1 MICCPIANVVISI
14 GTPKK
19 TLMNLWQTTN
29 VKHFANTHY
38 YNLKLTLKIMTE
50 KKEMLLIEK
59 TQWEAIVSKVRDLT
73 LKVSMLKDK
82 CVTQP
87 QYYNNKELCKVL
99 GVEERLIQKYR
110 EQGLLA
116 YSKIGDKY
124 WYSQQDVLDFL
135 EKTRH
140 PAF

>member
-1 MICCPIANVVISI
+1 MLIRIII
-14 GTPKK
+14 Y
-19 TLMNLWQTTN
+19 LE
-29 VKHFANTHY
+29 
-38 YNLKLTLKIMTE
+38 LTLKIMTE

-135 EKTRH
+135 EKTRY
-140 PAF
+140 PAFRRS

>member
-1 MICCPIANVVISI
+1 
-14 GTPKK
+14 
-19 TLMNLWQTTN
+19 
-29 VKHFANTHY
+29 
-38 YNLKLTLKIMTE
+38 MTE

-99 GVEERLIQKYR
+99 GVEERLIQNT
-110 EQGLLA
+110 E
-116 YSKIGDKY
+116 SKDCSPIQKLVISTGTANRM
-124 WYSQQDVLDFL
+124 S
-135 EKTRH
+135 
-140 PAF
+140 

>member
-1 MICCPIANVVISI
+1 
-14 GTPKK
+14 
-19 TLMNLWQTTN
+19 
-29 VKHFANTHY
+29 
-38 YNLKLTLKIMTE
+38 MTE

-99 GVEERLIQKYR
+99 GVEERLIQNT
-110 EQGLLA
+110 E
-116 YSKIGDKY
+116 SKDCSLIQKLVISIGTANRM
-124 WYSQQDVLDFL
+124 S
-135 EKTRH
+135 
-140 PAF
+140 

>member
-1 MICCPIANVVISI
+1 
-14 GTPKK
+14 
-19 TLMNLWQTTN
+19 
-29 VKHFANTHY
+29 
-38 YNLKLTLKIMTE
+38 MTE

-110 EQGLLA
+110 EQGLLVSVSA
-116 YSKIGDKY
+116 M
-124 WYSQQDVLDFL
+124 QPFFL
-135 EKTRH
+135 SLCLLPLLQH
-140 PAF
+140 Y